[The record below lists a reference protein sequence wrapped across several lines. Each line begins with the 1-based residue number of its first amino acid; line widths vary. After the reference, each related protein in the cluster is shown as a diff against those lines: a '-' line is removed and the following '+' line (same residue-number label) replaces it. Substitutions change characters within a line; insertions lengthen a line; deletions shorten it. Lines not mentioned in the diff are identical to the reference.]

1 MDITNPFRHRPARL
15 ARLPR
20 VVRLYILNCLFG
32 FALSATFTALILWL
46 DVAGIGHLVA
56 TVSGGGL
63 AALVFF
69 MLNGIVFAGVQ
80 TAIVVWSMD
89 YDDTPKPPKGTRQ
102 TVGAVLPASITSR

>member
-32 FALSATFTALILWL
+32 FILSGTFSALILWL
-46 DVAGIGHLVA
+46 DVAGIGHLVT
-56 TVSGGGL
+56 TVSGGWL
-63 AALVFF
+63 AMGVFF

-89 YDDTPKPPKGTRQ
+89 YDDTPPPPRGKGQ
-102 TVGAVLPASITSR
+102 AVGDAVPVPVTT

>member
-20 VVRLYILNCLFG
+20 VVRLYILNCVFG
-32 FALSATFTALILWL
+32 FILSGTFTALILWL
-46 DVAGIGHLVA
+46 DVAGIGHLVT
-56 TVSGGGL
+56 TVKGGGL

-80 TAIVVWSMD
+80 TAIVVWSME
-89 YDDTPKPPKGTRQ
+89 YDDTPKPQGGKRQPVGTAMPVRV
-102 TVGAVLPASITSR
+102 TR

>member
-32 FALSATFTALILWL
+32 FILSGTFTALILWF
-46 DVAGIGHLVA
+46 DVAGIGHLVT
-56 TVSGGGL
+56 TVSGGWL

-80 TAIVVWSMD
+80 TGIVVMTME
-89 YDDTPKPPKGTRQ
+89 YDDTSKPPRGRRQPVAAPAPVPVTR
-102 TVGAVLPASITSR
+102 